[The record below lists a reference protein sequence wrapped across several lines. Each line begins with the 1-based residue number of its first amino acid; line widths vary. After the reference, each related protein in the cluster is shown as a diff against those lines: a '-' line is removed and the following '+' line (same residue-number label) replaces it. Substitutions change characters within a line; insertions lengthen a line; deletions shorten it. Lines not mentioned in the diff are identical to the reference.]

1 MHLAGK
7 HDEKQHELAHKIL
20 HEMGY
25 YGEVTRDFINC
36 FVDKDGTDI
45 QDGRLTSLIVIAL
58 QRANS
63 VQKEQLKENYGLQ
76 DENNAKIV
84 KQVYEELKL
93 KKTMIKHI
101 DEKKSDIYSAIQGIA
116 KLDKAGLTTE
126 FFLQL
131 LENMDIHNIS

>member
-1 MHLAGK
+1 M
-7 HDEKQHELAHKIL
+7 
-20 HEMGY
+20 
-25 YGEVTRDFINC
+25 
-36 FVDKDGTDI
+36 
-45 QDGRLTSLIVIAL
+45 TSLIVIAL

-84 KQVYEELKL
+84 KQVKDICGNNWVKRNTKVLFIFSNFFPQVYEELKL

>member
-1 MHLAGK
+1 M
-7 HDEKQHELAHKIL
+7 EKI
-20 HEMGY
+20 GWNRIY
-25 YGEVTRDFINC
+25 S
-36 FVDKDGTDI
+36 GTI
-45 QDGRLTSLIVIAL
+45 HFFK
-58 QRANS
+58 NFP
-63 VQKEQLKENYGLQ
+63 
-76 DENNAKIV
+76 
-84 KQVYEELKL
+84 QVYEELKL